1 MRTLIAPPDAANAES
16 AVEVARVWVIN
27 QALQCSLDVG
37 VWKDPAA
44 WGLVLADLARHVA
57 NAHHEAEG
65 LSVPETLQ
73 RIREGFEAEMDSPT
87 DSPTGEFA

>member
-1 MRTLIAPPDAANAES
+1 MRTLIAPPAAANAES

-27 QALQCSLDVG
+27 QALQCSLDAG

-44 WGLVLADLARHVA
+44 WGIVLADMARHIA
-57 NAHHEAEG
+57 NAHHEADG
-65 LSVPETLQ
+65 LSVSQTLQ

-87 DSPTGEFA
+87 DSPTGRFA